1 MHGSF
6 RVRDLRYPRI
16 LAELPDL
23 RDVLVLAVPDVV
35 LANPEGAVVTERTLG
50 IDKARPILGDLA
62 TGADR
67 TGQTTI
73 LTLHHRPLAAIVS
86 LREAGGRD
94 LITEPELE
102 EALRVLA
109 VRTGNAR
116 THPELARAIFG
127 YVLRARGQEAP

>member
-1 MHGSF
+1 
-6 RVRDLRYPRI
+6 VPR
-16 LAELPDL
+16 LSQ
-23 RDVLVLAVPDVV
+23 VVPC
-35 LANPEGAVVTERTLG
+35 ARQNRIMTERTLG

-67 TGQTTI
+67 TGAVTI
-73 LTLHHRPLAAIVS
+73 LTLHNRPLAAIVS

-109 VRTGNAR
+109 VRTGTAR